1 MTEARPN
8 DTVQIVPGDALYEI
22 NDELVRRVGK
32 RSCRADAAQLMVPLH
47 EADVPGL
54 LEHLPAGE
62 RDILVHSLGAKLD
75 AETYAHLDEA
85 VREYIVETI
94 DNAVLADVVVEFVSD
109 DAVDFMR
116 ALHPIG
122 AKFLGG

>member
-1 MTEARPN
+1 
-8 DTVQIVPGDALYEI
+8 
-22 NDELVRRVGK
+22 
-32 RSCRADAAQLMVPLH
+32 MV
-47 EADVPGL
+47 D
-54 LEHLPAGE
+54 
-62 RDILVHSLGAKLD
+62 SLGAKLD

-85 VREYIVETI
+85 VREDIVESI
-94 DNAVLADVVVEFVSD
+94 GNAVLADVVVELDSD